1 MNLQTLEKIETTNMI
16 TEQTAEQDH
25 PTLTDTVRTT
35 LLAYFN
41 ELEGSEPVD
50 IYDMVLKQ
58 IEAPLLQVVMEQVDG
73 NQTRAAAYL
82 GLNRGTLRKKLKM
95 YDLD

>member
-1 MNLQTLEKIETTNMI
+1 MNLQTLEPIETSNMMS
-16 TEQTAEQDH
+16 EHPAEQER
-25 PTLTDTVRTT
+25 PTLTDTVKTT
-35 LLAYFN
+35 LLDYFN

-50 IYDMVLKQ
+50 IYDMVLRQ